1 MNTQLDVLNC
11 LRADFKRWAASN
23 EPSTWELN
31 VNKLDKNLSAFGR
44 EEEPVILL
52 DCTKSEGDWFL
63 CVNTNDVNV
72 IGCFPLEDLSD
83 DTQCEIRRIVE
94 SWLARK
100 DIDSFIDFFGV

>member
-11 LRADFKRWAASN
+11 LRADFKKWAVSN

-31 VNKLDKNLSAFGR
+31 VNKIDKNLSAFGR
-44 EEEPVILL
+44 AEEPVILL

-63 CVNTNDVNV
+63 CVNTNDVNE

-83 DTQCEIRRIVE
+83 DTQYEVRKIVE
-94 SWLARK
+94 SWLAKK
-100 DIDSFIDFFGV
+100 DIDSFMDFFGM